1 MRKHRLEDLGWHKDM
16 KVKIEKNPEGSIT
29 VRKA

>member
-1 MRKHRLEDLGWHKDM
+1 MSGLKRSAEKLGM
-16 KVKIEKNPEGSIT
+16 SLKIEKNPDSSIT